1 MSNLE
6 TLQGIYGAFATGD
19 FPAIIDQLD
28 GEVQRDQDAP
38 GYGIL
43 GAPVSSR

>member
-19 FPAIIDQLD
+19 FPAIIEQLD
-28 GEVQRDQDAP
+28 EQVQWDQDAL